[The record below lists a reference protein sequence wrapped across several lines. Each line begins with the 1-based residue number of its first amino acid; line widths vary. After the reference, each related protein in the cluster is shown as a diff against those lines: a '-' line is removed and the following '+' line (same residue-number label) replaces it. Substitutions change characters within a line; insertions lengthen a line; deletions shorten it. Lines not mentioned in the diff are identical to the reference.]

1 MDALNYPDRHQALAA
16 EGWFELGCPEE
27 AMAALR
33 QLSAEAAQHPE
44 VLELHWRVL
53 ARQRNW
59 TEALE
64 IARRMT
70 ETAPDRP
77 ESWIHRSFTLHE
89 LQRTF
94 EAWTVLLPVAPRFP
108 KDSIIPYNLACY
120 ACQLGD
126 LKVARDWLDRAVRMR
141 PKDEIKAMALTDP
154 DLAPLRPYVEQL

>member
-16 EGWFELGCPEE
+16 EGWFELGRPDE
-27 AMAALR
+27 AMEALR
-33 QLSAEAAQHPE
+33 QLSPEAAQHPE

-53 ARQRNW
+53 AQQRNW
-59 TEALE
+59 AEALE
-64 IARRMT
+64 VARRMT
-70 ETAPDRP
+70 EAAPDRA

-108 KDSIIPYNLACY
+108 QESIIPYNLACY

-126 LKVARDWLDRAVRMR
+126 LKVARDWLDRAARMR
-141 PKDEIKAMALTDP
+141 PKDEIKAMALKDP